1 MPNGLPFG
9 EKCSIIGNKLA
20 FTLTEETIMSA
31 PLIQLSSLSK
41 YYVGKQSVV
50 MGLSGVNLTL
60 DRGEF
65 IAITGESGSGKSTLA
80 HILGGI
86 LGYEDGEM

>member
-1 MPNGLPFG
+1 
-9 EKCSIIGNKLA
+9 
-20 FTLTEETIMSA
+20 MSA

-60 DRGEF
+60 DRGEYHSS
-65 IAITGESGSGKSTLA
+65 ER
-80 HILGGI
+80 
-86 LGYEDGEM
+86 